1 MSERAGGSER
11 DSESERGRRRSWT
24 EDVEKW
30 RLCIAT
36 SVFDICQR
44 MNLRLVPCESYR
56 FCLNRKLQSRQEGQD
71 KIYFVTGEGRR
82 AAEIA
87 PAMEK
92 MRLKETT

>member
-1 MSERAGGSER
+1 
-11 DSESERGRRRSWT
+11 
-24 EDVEKW
+24 
-30 RLCIAT
+30 
-36 SVFDICQR
+36 
-44 MNLRLVPCESYR
+44 MNLLGLVPCEFYW